1 MLVMLIAFAFL
12 LVLTITTIRKKKE
25 NQASILL
32 RIMTN
37 YLQLISAAYS
47 FNLKFPDGFL
57 EVFGSVEIVGASS
70 DAFLSFDCF
79 VEDSEMKFFAPSVEI
94 FKAFLTTFI
103 PIALIII
110 FILMW
115 VVLYLINHKVFSN
128 LKRNII
134 VSIIC
139 ILFLLHPNVT
149 KQAFSMFECISVG
162 GTEMRMRANMDYDC
176 YSSDHVKW
184 IAIAGIPSLIV
195 WVIAVPIFAFMILFK
210 NRNKLEDDNVKK
222 YYLIL
227 YQGLTRKV
235 YYWEFIN
242 TIRKVAIIGL
252 STILSVISI
261 SYRLLLCI
269 LVLVIVERLQQ
280 RLQPYKLKD
289 NNEIEIY
296 AIIAGTTVLLSG
308 LIFEESAEDNYYA
321 FEAMGLILI
330 ATYNSIFLL
339 KWTYL
344 FLSSLNIKNEK
355 FRKGVEIYGYLI
367 CSHKSKRSEKKIEK
381 KVRM

>member
-1 MLVMLIAFAFL
+1 M
-12 LVLTITTIRKKKE
+12 
-25 NQASILL
+25 
-32 RIMTN
+32 
-37 YLQLISAAYS
+37 
-47 FNLKFPDGFL
+47 
-57 EVFGSVEIVGASS
+57 
-70 DAFLSFDCF
+70 
-79 VEDSEMKFFAPSVEI
+79 
-94 FKAFLTTFI
+94 
-103 PIALIII
+103 
-110 FILMW
+110 
-115 VVLYLINHKVFSN
+115 
-128 LKRNII
+128 
-134 VSIIC
+134 
-139 ILFLLHPNVT
+139 
-149 KQAFSMFECISVG
+149 
-162 GTEMRMRANMDYDC
+162 
-176 YSSDHVKW
+176 
-184 IAIAGIPSLIV
+184 IV

-210 NRNKLEDDNVKK
+210 NRNKLEDDSVKK

-344 FLSSLNIKNEK
+344 FLSSLNFKNEK

-367 CSHKSKRSEKKIEK
+367 CSHKSKRSENKIEK